1 MPNTIDTFLNATKGF
16 KTIGDF
22 FRFGITTL
30 ATKKVFL
37 GHGTDDLKDEV
48 WWLIAG
54 SLHLPLDLA
63 PQLLLNA
70 KVTAAE
76 HHHLTDLLFQRGV
89 QKIPTAYL
97 LKQAYQGGQQFYV
110 DERVLIPRSP
120 IAELIEKHFEPWL
133 LDPESVTNI
142 LDLCTG
148 SGCLAVLCALA
159 FPDAKIDALDISTE
173 ALAVAQHNVDD
184 YELKARVRVLESN
197 VFSALKDE
205 KYDLIISNPP
215 YVDAQD
221 LSSMPAEFHHEPKLA
236 LVAGEDGLDIVRE
249 ILQKAKAHLK
259 PEGILIVEVGNS
271 QPVLE
276 AAFPK
281 LPFVWLEFE
290 RGGDGVFLLKAE
302 DLPA

>member
-1 MPNTIDTFLNATKGF
+1 MGE
-16 KTIGDF
+16 F
-22 FRFGITTL
+22 FRVGISTL

-37 GHGTDDLKDEV
+37 GHGTDDLKDEA

-54 SLHLPLDLA
+54 ALHLPLDLP

-70 KVTAAE
+70 RVTPAE
-76 HHHLTDLLFQRGV
+76 HHHLVNLLYQRGV

-133 LDPESVTNI
+133 LHPESVTHI

-148 SGCLAVLCALA
+148 SGCLAILSALA
-159 FPDAKIDALDISTE
+159 FPAAHVDALDISRA
-173 ALAVAQHNVDD
+173 ALAVAHHNVDD
-184 YELKARVRVLESN
+184 YELNERVRILESD

-215 YVDAQD
+215 YVDLKD
-221 LSSMPAEFHHEPKLA
+221 LKAMPDEFHHEPTLA
-236 LVAGEDGLDIVRE
+236 LAAGDDGLDIVRE
-249 ILQKAKAHLK
+249 ILEKAKLHLQ
-259 PEGILIVEVGNS
+259 PEGLLIVEVGNS
-271 QPVLE
+271 QPALE
-276 AAFPK
+276 AAFPN
-281 LPFVWLEFE
+281 LPFVWLDFE
-290 RGGDGVFLLKAE
+290 RGGEGVFLLKAE
-302 DLPA
+302 DL